1 MEPLFKDAQR
11 LLTEAR
17 NQREALEASGALA
30 SAATASLR
38 AAFSSNVEELAGLS
52 TSLAALLRSTP
63 AARREHSRRQLRRL
77 DGDVADLRESY
88 RRVAARAAAAAGEE
102 DMRAE
107 LLQRRGGSGAV
118 GGVGGGAG
126 AAGGSRTRGDAAVTM
141 EMGMDHERGALDR
154 SEGATDALLATG
166 RGALEA
172 LIAQRQRLK
181 GTRRR
186 VLDAA
191 HALGVSQKLI
201 ARIERRDR
209 MDALLVYAGIGV
221 TVLLVILLWWWKRS

>member
-1 MEPLFKDAQR
+1 M
-11 LLTEAR
+11 
-17 NQREALEASGALA
+17 
-30 SAATASLR
+30 
-38 AAFSSNVEELAGLS
+38 
-52 TSLAALLRSTP
+52 
-63 AARREHSRRQLRRL
+63 
-77 DGDVADLRESY
+77 
-88 RRVAARAAAAAGEE
+88 
-102 DMRAE
+102 
-107 LLQRRGGSGAV
+107 QRRRRGR
-118 GGVGGGAG
+118 
-126 AAGGSRTRGDAAVTM
+126 RTCGQSCCKDVAVTM
-141 EMGMDHERGALDR
+141 EMGLEQERGVLDR

-172 LIAQRQRLK
+172 LVAQRQRLK

-221 TVLLVILLWWWKRS
+221 TILLVLLLWWWKRS

>member
-102 DMRAE
+102 DMRA
-107 LLQRRGGSGAV
+107 
-118 GGVGGGAG
+118 
-126 AAGGSRTRGDAAVTM
+126 VTM

>member
-11 LLTEAR
+11 LLQESR
-17 NQREALEASGALA
+17 NQREALEAAGGLEQ
-30 SAATASLR
+30 AATSPLR
-38 AAFSSNVEELAGLS
+38 AAFGTNLEQLSGLS
-52 TSLAALLRSTP
+52 ASLAALLRSAP
-63 AARREHSRRQLRRL
+63 PARREHSRRQLRRL
-77 DGDVADLRESY
+77 DGDVADLRESF
-88 RRVAARAAAAAGEE
+88 RRVSARAAAAAGEE

-107 LLQRRGGSGAV
+107 LLQRRGGSGPLRSA
-118 GGVGGGAG
+118 GGGD
-126 AAGGSRTRGDAAVTM
+126 SRVRGDAAVTM
-141 EMGMDHERGALDR
+141 EMGMDQERHALDR

-172 LIAQRQRLK
+172 LVAQRQRLK
-181 GTRRR
+181 GTRRK

-209 MDALLVYAGIGV
+209 ADALLVYAGIGA
-221 TVLLVILLWWWKRS
+221 TLLLVIFLWWWKRS

>member
-30 SAATASLR
+30 AAATASLR
-38 AAFSSNVEELAGLS
+38 SAFSANIEELAGLS
-52 TSLAALLRSTP
+52 TSLAALLRSAP
-63 AARREHSRRQLRRL
+63 AARREHNRRQLRRL

-107 LLQRRGGSGAV
+107 LLQRRGGSG
-118 GGVGGGAG
+118 GGVGAGAG
-126 AAGGSRTRGDAAVTM
+126 AGGGSRTRGDVAVTM
-141 EMGMDHERGALDR
+141 EMGLEQERGVLDR

-172 LIAQRQRLK
+172 LVAQRQRLK

-221 TVLLVILLWWWKRS
+221 TILLVILLWSWKRS

>member
-102 DMRAE
+102 DMRA
-107 LLQRRGGSGAV
+107 V
-118 GGVGGGAG
+118 
-126 AAGGSRTRGDAAVTM
+126 
-141 EMGMDHERGALDR
+141 ALDR